1 MPHFVVSVRKK
12 GSAGRGGAGEGYLRR
27 TALVLPGVAGSP
39 GLLLMVIGSA
49 TVVAR
54 AVVTAVAVVP
64 AGRAVNAAADEA
76 ADLLGGRDVFDGG

>member
-1 MPHFVVSVRKK
+1 MPHFVVFVGKK
-12 GSAGRGGAGEGYLRR
+12 GSAGRDGAGEGCLRR

-39 GLLLMVIGSA
+39 GPLLLVIGSA

-64 AGRAVNAAADEA
+64 AGRAVNAVADEA
-76 ADLLGGRDVFDGG
+76 ADPLDGRDVFESG